1 MDDLQAL
8 QKIQKLLKAD
18 LESVSTVLIS
28 GGVDKMDNYKY
39 LVGQAFTIKR
49 TLQEI
54 SNLLQPKEQKNEQ
67 GTVIDIGDARIRPNT
82 KN

>member
-1 MDDLQAL
+1 MDDTQILQKL
-8 QKIQKLLKAD
+8 QKILKSD
-18 LESVSTVLIS
+18 LEAVTTVLVS
-28 GGVDKMDNYKY
+28 GGVDKIDNYKY
-39 LVGQAFTIKR
+39 LVGQVFTIKR
-49 TLQEI
+49 ISQEI

>member
-1 MDDLQAL
+1 M
-8 QKIQKLLKAD
+8 
-18 LESVSTVLIS
+18 LIS

>member
-18 LESVSTVLIS
+18 LESVATVLIS

>member
-1 MDDLQAL
+1 MDDITI
-8 QKIQKLLKAD
+8 IQKVQRMLKND
-18 LESVSTVLIS
+18 LEALSNVLLS
-28 GGVDKMDNYKY
+28 GGLDKMENYKY
-39 LVGQAFTIKR
+39 LVGQAHTIQK

-67 GTVIDIGDARIRPNT
+67 GTVIDIGEARTRPNT

>member
-1 MDDLQAL
+1 MMDDITI
-8 QKIQKLLKAD
+8 IQKVQRMLKDD
-18 LESVSTVLIS
+18 LETISNALLS
-28 GGVDKMDNYKY
+28 GGLDKMENYKY
-39 LVGQAFTIKR
+39 LVGQAHTIQK

-67 GTVIDIGDARIRPNT
+67 GTVIDIGNARSNT

>member
-28 GGVDKMDNYKY
+28 GGVDKIDNYKY
-39 LVGQAFTIKR
+39 LVGQAFTIKII
-49 TLQEI
+49 LQEI

>member
-1 MDDLQAL
+1 MDDITI
-8 QKIQKLLKAD
+8 IQKVQRMLKND
-18 LESVSTVLIS
+18 LEALSNVLLS
-28 GGVDKMDNYKY
+28 GGLDKMENYKY
-39 LVGQAFTIKR
+39 LVGQAHTIQK

-67 GTVIDIGDARIRPNT
+67 GTVIDLGRARTKPNT

>member
-1 MDDLQAL
+1 MDDITI
-8 QKIQKLLKAD
+8 IQKVQRMLKND
-18 LESVSTVLIS
+18 LEALSNVLLS
-28 GGVDKMDNYKY
+28 GGVDKIDNYKY
-39 LVGQAFTIKR
+39 LVGQAHTIQK

-67 GTVIDIGDARIRPNT
+67 GTVIDIGEARTRPNT

>member
-1 MDDLQAL
+1 MDDIQIVQKL
-8 QKIQKLLKAD
+8 QKILNQDLQSIGDALL
-18 LESVSTVLIS
+18 S
-28 GGVDKMDNYKY
+28 GGVDKIDNYKY

>member
-1 MDDLQAL
+1 MDDITI
-8 QKIQKLLKAD
+8 IQKVQRMLKDD
-18 LESVSTVLIS
+18 LESISNALLS
-28 GGVDKMDNYKY
+28 GGVDKIENYKY
-39 LVGQAFTIKR
+39 LVGQAHTIQK

>member
-1 MDDLQAL
+1 MDDITI
-8 QKIQKLLKAD
+8 IQKVQRMLKDD
-18 LESVSTVLIS
+18 LEAISNALLS
-28 GGVDKMDNYKY
+28 GGLDKMENYKY

>member
-28 GGVDKMDNYKY
+28 GGVDKIDNYKY

-54 SNLLQPKEQKNEQ
+54 SNLLEPKEQKNEQ

>member
-1 MDDLQAL
+1 MDDITI
-8 QKIQKLLKAD
+8 IQKVQRMLKDD
-18 LESVSTVLIS
+18 LEAISNALLS
-28 GGVDKMDNYKY
+28 GGLDKMENYKY
-39 LVGQAFTIKR
+39 LVGQAHTIQK

>member
-8 QKIQKLLKAD
+8 QKIQKLLKSD

-28 GGVDKMDNYKY
+28 GGVDKIDNYKY

>member
-1 MDDLQAL
+1 MDDITI
-8 QKIQKLLKAD
+8 IQKVQRMLKDD
-18 LESVSTVLIS
+18 LEAISNVLLS
-28 GGVDKMDNYKY
+28 GGLDKMENYKY
-39 LVGQAFTIKR
+39 LVGQAHTIQK